1 MVSCG
6 SALTGGSLHA
16 MRVRND
22 LNGCNRLEL
31 LNQSAAATAAAT
43 GSTGIAVVAHLDRS
57 ILNSVESQRC
67 DVKRIT
73 GVVKNRHLEHLIEV
87 TVVDRTVPTDA
98 DQIAAHH
105 LIQCCA
111 VEVAFEQFP
120 VIFVLAA

>member
-1 MVSCG
+1 MTGPMTPRECTYASNTANHWRTG
-6 SALTGGSLHA
+6 RKKKPIAIAITGTTTRAALNGFMRVCTDGGSLHA

-73 GVVKNRHLEHLIEV
+73 GVVKN
-87 TVVDRTVPTDA
+87 
-98 DQIAAHH
+98 
-105 LIQCCA
+105 
-111 VEVAFEQFP
+111 
-120 VIFVLAA
+120 